1 MTTNTMISEY
11 DEMCTAARRIEAL
24 AYALTMMDDAPS
36 VPPLSMVSQMGDMLL
51 EEAKKIQEHSERLLD
66 TARGE

>member
-1 MTTNTMISEY
+1 MTTKAITEY
-11 DEMCTAARRIEAL
+11 DEVCAAARRIEAL

-51 EEAKKIQEHSERLLD
+51 EEAKKIQEHSEWLLD
-66 TARGE
+66 AARGE

>member
-11 DEMCTAARRIEAL
+11 DEGCTSAQRIEAL

-36 VPPLSMVSQMGDMLL
+36 VPPLSMVSQM
-51 EEAKKIQEHSERLLD
+51 
-66 TARGE
+66 

>member
-1 MTTNTMISEY
+1 MTTKAISEY
-11 DEMCTAARRIEAL
+11 DEVCTAARRIEAL